1 MEQARIIKEL
11 FPTREARTQAFA
23 NIDFIVQTL
32 SFIIQIFFTAKIA
45 ELGLRWLLSLL
56 GFVVGVGFVILSF
69 THPMFLPFVIVMSVR
84 RVGEYALVKP
94 GREMLFV
101 PLDSDSKYKVKNFFD
116 TVVYRGGDALGAQ
129 VESAVLKLGVGAT
142 LLVGAL
148 LSFIWGALGFYLG
161 KRYEKP

>member
-1 MEQARIIKEL
+1 
-11 FPTREARTQAFA
+11 
-23 NIDFIVQTL
+23 
-32 SFIIQIFFTAKIA
+32 
-45 ELGLRWLLSLL
+45 
-56 GFVVGVGFVILSF
+56 
-69 THPMFLPFVIVMSVR
+69 
-84 RVGEYALVKP
+84 
-94 GREMLFV
+94 MLFV